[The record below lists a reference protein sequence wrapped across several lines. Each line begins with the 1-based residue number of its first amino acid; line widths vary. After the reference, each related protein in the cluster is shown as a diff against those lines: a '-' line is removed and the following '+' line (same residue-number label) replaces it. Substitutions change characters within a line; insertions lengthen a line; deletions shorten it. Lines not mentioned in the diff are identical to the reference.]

1 MNFDAKIRL
10 FLVES
15 GVPGTIRP
23 NSDGHNTRGRP
34 GLTSPRPPSTSE
46 MTKNFDQK
54 ILFWETSV
62 TYLIDYPN
70 EIEKWKIFGL
80 DAGG

>member
-1 MNFDAKIRL
+1 MQKCS
-10 FLVES
+10 VES
-15 GVPGTIRP
+15 AVPRMVRP
-23 NSDGHNTRGRP
+23 NSDGHITRDR
-34 GLTSPRPPSTSE
+34 PRPPSRQGPP
-46 MTKNFDQK
+46 KWPK
-54 ILFWETSV
+54 ILTTKFFWKTSV